1 MNLEEFNTKI
11 ALARESASDTGK
23 LTEILTEV
31 REGGSALFG
40 EKENANKRIAE
51 LEKDNKSLLESNMKL
66 FLKIG
71 TPVDGLDQNKTIDED
86 KKMKFEDLFNEKG
99 GLK

>member
-1 MNLEEFNTKI
+1 MNLEEFNAKL

-40 EKENANKRIAE
+40 EKETAIKRIE
-51 LEKDNKSLLESNMKL
+51 QLEKDNKSLLESNMKL

-71 TPVDGLDQNKTIDED
+71 TPVDGLDQTKLKQEEE
-86 KKMKFEDLFNEKG
+86 KMKFEDLFNEKG